1 MKDVELGTGR
11 TKFAWLALITGFS
24 TTLEFV
30 SLSLT
35 NAIHSIGQEPACLAM
50 KDTT

>member
-11 TKFAWLALITGFS
+11 TKFAWLALITGSS

-30 SLSLT
+30 SPSLT
-35 NAIHSIGQEPACLAM
+35 NAIPSIGQEPVFHAM
-50 KDTT
+50 KGTT

>member
-30 SLSLT
+30 CLSLT
-35 NAIHSIGQEPACLAM
+35 NAIPSIGQEPVFHAM
-50 KDTT
+50 KGTT